1 MLSHIRQN
9 MRAKTV
15 THVEYE
21 ALNLILNE
29 ITVDELREDM
39 VPEGDEVALKRFYSG
54 VTNVANL
61 VQNMANRRR
70 HRLPESHRDFRVKD
84 E

>member
-1 MLSHIRQN
+1 MIVKPDGTKITI
-9 MRAKTV
+9 AVDPDT
-15 THVEYE
+15 
-21 ALNLILNE
+21 
-29 ITVDELREDM
+29 TVDELREDM
-39 VPEGDEVALKRFYSG
+39 VPEGDEVALKRFNSG
-54 VTNVANL
+54 ITNVANL